1 MGATVALVEKQNAF
15 GGVATSGLVNVW
27 HKLHDNP
34 GKTQVIGGLT
44 QRVIERLRVIGAVVD
59 RGRVGFLL
67 NTEEL
72 KIELD
77 RLVVENKITPYL
89 HTFYAAAHMEE
100 GRINAVFIE
109 NKNGRQA
116 IRAKVFVD
124 ATGDGDLA
132 KDAGLPFQIRQGLQ
146 PPSACADISG
156 LPPDFFKLINLHR
169 EEFGLTPDHGWGEKI
184 PGSPDVTMC
193 AFTHVFGTVASDAAQ
208 LTAAEIEGRRQ
219 IRAYMDIAR
228 KYGGKDNKP
237 CLLDLCS
244 SIGIRETRT
253 FQANFTLT
261 EADVLTC
268 KRFPDA
274 IANGTYPVDVHDPD
288 TGEFK
293 FKAPKGDFYQIP
305 LSVMVSDK
313 ARNIVLAGRMISTDR
328 SAFGAIRVMVNLN
341 QVGEAAGITAA
352 LAAAARKPVS
362 EVDAASVRK
371 HLSALGAAVI

>member
-1 MGATVALVEKQNAF
+1 MGAKVALVEKQNAF

-34 GKTQVIGGLT
+34 GKTRVIGGLT
-44 QRVIERLRVIGAVVD
+44 QLVIERLRMIDAVVD

-89 HTFYAAAHMEE
+89 HTFYTAAQMEE
-100 GRINAVFIE
+100 GEIKAVFIE

-132 KDAGLPFQIRQGLQ
+132 KDAGLPFQVRQGLQ

-156 LPPDFFKLINLHR
+156 LPPDFPTLINMHR
-169 EEFGLTPDHGWGEKI
+169 EEFGLAPDHGWGEQI

-228 KYGGKDNKP
+228 KYGGKENKP
-237 CLLDLCS
+237 CLLDLS
-244 SIGIRETRT
+244 SCIGIRETRS
-253 FQANFTLT
+253 FQANYTLT

-288 TGEFK
+288 TGEFR

-341 QVGEAAGITAA
+341 QVGEAAGITAS
-352 LAAAARKPVS
+352 LAASSRKPVS

-371 HLSALGAAVI
+371 HLSGLGAAVI